1 MRPLSQ
7 SLPADN
13 STDPF
18 TLVMPDREVGA
29 ARIEAAT
36 TLVRSELTYC
46 LDAGRAA
53 TGAALQS
60 ALRALAREIAAVAR
74 PNRNDPWVTEVQGV
88 AETLLRL
95 GGHDAPVDAATTT
108 LARSWVVRSWSGVL
122 AAMLVAPA
130 WQVPEA
136 PVLDDVPDWLWRMY
150 AAWLFQTPTR
160 FAGPSGDTLALH
172 HARHLRALER
182 WSARNAGSASLR
194 AAVAGYL
201 SGTRH
206 LGADAS
212 PRVWREQAELRG
224 RVLTRTR
231 VRSRASVELP
241 ALPRHGR
248 RLRVGFVARDF
259 GPGPAMYGA
268 LPCFEE
274 LDGRTFDVFL
284 FPLANSDTPEA
295 AYCGRRGRGIALLPT
310 GAAERVA
317 YLKEAQLDVLV
328 FVGDVGREDSEV
340 TELALHRLAPLQVVN
355 HRSGFSTGLPEVDL
369 YVSGIEPAESQPTS
383 AYTER
388 VGVLRGPGH
397 SIALART
404 LDQAA
409 SSAGRAE
416 VGLPVEATLLVA
428 VVDAAGVCAPLLRAW
443 AEVLARVPEAHLA
456 IALVHEGSD
465 APVALFCAAVDATLT
480 EAGVDPRRVTI
491 FPAAASRPHEV
502 RALVALGDLHLD
514 AGATGLSAWTT
525 VEALSAGVPVIA
537 APGREADAPAYF
549 LRSLGLADCVPATAT
564 ETERLVVGLAAD
576 GSRRQVLRAQVA
588 AAMEAGPEFMDTL
601 ASSEAFGALLE
612 AAFDELCLLGQADF
626 RRQTELVRCFG
637 VDDPAETVA
646 SGFAAHARGDLEGA
660 AMDAALALRSAPADG
675 HVRHLCG
682 VVLNAQ
688 GITSR
693 AVDHLL
699 GAVQRPGATV
709 QMWQDLARALRDN
722 HQPAEA
728 IQALETCLR
737 MDSHNVEAL
746 FMLLELCEAIGATE
760 MARDILQCLQQM
772 APTDPRVIAMS

>member
-317 YLKEAQLDVLV
+317 YLKQAQLDVLV
-328 FVGDVGREDSEV
+328 FVGDLAREDSEV

-369 YVSGIEPAESQPTS
+369 TC
-383 AYTER
+383 R
-388 VGVLRGPGH
+388 
-397 SIALART
+397 
-404 LDQAA
+404 A
-409 SSAGRAE
+409 SSPPNR
-416 VGLPVEATLLVA
+416 
-428 VVDAAGVCAPLLRAW
+428 
-443 AEVLARVPEAHLA
+443 
-456 IALVHEGSD
+456 
-465 APVALFCAAVDATLT
+465 
-480 EAGVDPRRVTI
+480 
-491 FPAAASRPHEV
+491 SRP
-502 RALVALGDLHLD
+502 RP
-514 AGATGLSAWTT
+514 TPSA
-525 VEALSAGVPVIA
+525 SACCA
-537 APGREADAPAYF
+537 APGTASPW
-549 LRSLGLADCVPATAT
+549 LGPLTKP
-564 ETERLVVGLAAD
+564 RRPPVGLKSD
-576 GSRRQVLRAQVA
+576 VRLR
-588 AAMEAGPEFMDTL
+588 PR
-601 ASSEAFGALLE
+601 SSWRWWMPPAFAPRY
-612 AAFDELCLLGQADF
+612 C
-626 RRQTELVRCFG
+626 
-637 VDDPAETVA
+637 
-646 SGFAAHARGDLEGA
+646 ARGRRCWPECPKPTWRSPWSTRVRMLP
-660 AMDAALALRSAPADG
+660 LRFS
-675 HVRHLCG
+675 VRRW
-682 VVLNAQ
+682 
-688 GITSR
+688 T
-693 AVDHLL
+693 
-699 GAVQRPGATV
+699 
-709 QMWQDLARALRDN
+709 
-722 HQPAEA
+722 
-728 IQALETCLR
+728 
-737 MDSHNVEAL
+737 
-746 FMLLELCEAIGATE
+746 
-760 MARDILQCLQQM
+760 
-772 APTDPRVIAMS
+772 PR

>member
-1 MRPLSQ
+1 MPPNS
-7 SLPADN
+7 SAEN

-36 TLVRSELTYC
+36 TVARTELMLC
-46 LDAGRAA
+46 VEGGRAA
-53 TGAALQS
+53 TGEGLQAAL
-60 ALRALAREIAAVAR
+60 RVLAREIAALAR
-74 PNRNDPWVTEVQGV
+74 PNRNDPWVAEVQGV
-88 AETLLRL
+88 VETLLRL
-95 GGHDAPVDAATTT
+95 GGYDAPVEAPTAT

-150 AAWLFQTPTR
+150 SAWLFQTPTR

-194 AAVAGYL
+194 AAVAGFL
-201 SGTRH
+201 AGTRH
-206 LGADAS
+206 VGADAS

-231 VRSRASVELP
+231 VRSRASGELP
-241 ALPRHGR
+241 AVSRHGR
-248 RLRVGFVARDF
+248 RLRIGFVARDF

-274 LDGRTFDVFL
+274 LDVRNFDVFL
-284 FPLANSDTPEA
+284 FPLVNSEAAEA
-295 AYCGRRGRGIALLPT
+295 AYCGRRGRGMLQLPQ
-310 GAAERVA
+310 GVAERVTQ
-317 YLKEAQLDVLV
+317 LREAQMDVLV
-328 FVGDVGREDSEV
+328 FVGDLGREDSEV

-355 HRSGFSTGLPEVDL
+355 HRSGLSTGLPEIDL
-369 YVSGIEPAESQPTS
+369 YVTGFEPTESQPAS

-388 VGVLRGPGH
+388 VGVLRGPAH
-397 SIALART
+397 SIALARSKDET
-404 LDQAA
+404 AA
-409 SSAGRAE
+409 AAGRAE

-428 VVDAAGVCAPLLRAW
+428 VVDATGVAAPLLRAW
-443 AEVLARVPEAHLA
+443 VEVLARVPDAHLA
-456 IALVHEGSD
+456 IALVHEGTD

-480 EAGVDPRRVTI
+480 AAGVDRRRVTI
-491 FPAAASRPHEV
+491 FPAAVSRPHEV
-502 RALVALGDLHLD
+502 RALLALGDLYLD
-514 AGATGLSAWTT
+514 AGATGLAAWTT
-525 VEALSAGVPVIA
+525 VEALQAGVPVLA
-537 APGREADAPAYF
+537 APGRDAEATSCF
-549 LRSLGLADCVPATAT
+549 LRALGLADCVPATVL
-564 ETERLVVGLAAD
+564 EIERLAVGLAAD
-576 GSRRQVLRAQVA
+576 TIRRQELRTRLT
-588 AAMEAGPEFMDTL
+588 AAMESGPDFLDTL
-601 ASSEAFGALLE
+601 AASEAFGALIE
-612 AAFDELCLLGQADF
+612 AAFDELCLLGHAEF
-626 RRQTELVRCFG
+626 RRQAEPVRCFG

-660 AMDAALALRSAPADG
+660 AMDAVLALRSAPTDLR
-675 HVRHLCG
+675 VRHLYG
-682 VVLNAQ
+682 LVLNAQ

-693 AVDHLL
+693 AVDYLL

-709 QMWQDLARALRDN
+709 QMWHDLARALRDN

-737 MDSHNVEAL
+737 MDPRNVEAL
-746 FMLLELCEAIGATE
+746 FMLLELSEAIGATE
-760 MARDILQCLQQM
+760 MARDVLQCLQQM
-772 APTDPRVIAMS
+772 APADPRVVAMS